1 MASFVE
7 VKTLL
12 QAVAAVEGKLSANE
26 LEMYRSLEAKYQEPG
41 HTSFDDKICL
51 EVILRNIKIRT
62 GYGLDSGARAERPIE
77 FTKIRDATRGPTR
90 GPNEEED
97 EP

>member
-1 MASFVE
+1 MFDMASFVE

-12 QAVAAVEGKLSANE
+12 QAVAAVESKLSANE

-51 EVILRNIKIRT
+51 EVMLRNIKIRT
-62 GYGLDSGARAERPIE
+62 GYGLDSGARAERSIG
-77 FTKIRDATRGPTR
+77 FTKTRGPTR
-90 GPNEEED
+90 RPNEEED

>member
-1 MASFVE
+1 MFDMASFVE

-12 QAVAAVEGKLSANE
+12 QAVAAVESKLSGNE
-26 LEMYRSLEAKYQEPG
+26 MEMYRSLEAKYQEPG

-62 GYGLDSGARAERPIE
+62 GYGLDSGVRAERSID
-77 FTKIRDATRGPTR
+77 FAKTRGPTR
-90 GPNEEED
+90 RPNEEED

>member
-26 LEMYRSLEAKYQEPG
+26 LEMYRSLEAKYQELG

-62 GYGLDSGARAERPIE
+62 GYGLNSGAGAERPIE
-77 FTKIRDATRGPTR
+77 FTKTRGATGR
-90 GPNEEED
+90 PNEEED

>member
-1 MASFVE
+1 MTSFVE
-7 VKTLL
+7 VKTVLR
-12 QAVAAVEGKLSANE
+12 AVAAVEGKLSPNE
-26 LEMYRSLEAKYQEPG
+26 LEMYRSLEAKYREPG

-51 EVILRNIKIRT
+51 EVMLRNIKIRT
-62 GYGLDSGARAERPIE
+62 GYGLDSGAGAARPIE
-77 FTKIRDATRGPTR
+77 FTTTRGPTR

>member
-26 LEMYRSLEAKYQEPG
+26 LEMYRSLEAKYREPG

-51 EVILRNIKIRT
+51 EVILRNIRIRT
-62 GYGLDSGARAERPIE
+62 GYGLDSGARAEQPIQ
-77 FTKIRDATRGPTR
+77 FTKTRGAAVELTR